1 MAGWLE
7 NGDRFDERSAA
18 MTVVETRRYG
28 VRARSTDTFGRV
40 LWSCRDQHFVA
51 DGPVH
56 NGCPGEAVTP
66 AELFLAGIASCGVEL
81 LQVIAKAE
89 DVPLLT
95 ASVEIEGEIDPASP
109 VRDDVNV
116 FNSVRLSF
124 RLSGVTE
131 EQGAGLVEGFKR
143 R

>member
-1 MAGWLE
+1 M
-7 NGDRFDERSAA
+7 N
-18 MTVVETRRYG
+18 VVETRQYG

-109 VRDDVNV
+109 VREDVNV
-116 FNSVRLSF
+116 FNAVRLSF
-124 RLSGVTE
+124 LLSGVTE